1 MTMADR
7 NLTRPDELSPGL
19 SFYRSPEGELFCE
32 DIPLRD
38 LARRFG
44 TPLYV
49 YSRAGIVERLEAY
62 EKAFGEE
69 PHQVCYAVKAA
80 SPAAFSSLSH
90 VRARASTA

>member
-38 LARRFG
+38 LARRSARRS
-44 TPLYV
+44 T
-49 YSRAGIVERLEAY
+49 STRAPESWSGLKHMKRLSG
-62 EKAFGEE
+62 K
-69 PHQVCYAVKAA
+69 
-80 SPAAFSSLSH
+80 SPTRSAMP
-90 VRARASTA
+90 

>member
-7 NLTRPDELSPGL
+7 NLTRPDELSQGL

-49 YSRAGIVERLEAY
+49 YSRAGIAERLEAY

-80 SPAAFSSLSH
+80 STSNLSP